1 MQTGDPRCYDRP
13 GLGFRTVQDR
23 VPNILFLH
31 VDQMHAD
38 AVSAYGSRYCTTPAI
53 DRLAADGV
61 SFRRAYAAQPVC
73 CPARA
78 SWFTGRTPLEHGV
91 LTNAVPIDPELPD
104 LGQWLRGHSDYETVY
119 AGKWHIPG
127 RNVADSFDYLHP
139 GTGMG
144 EIGDGDVGRAAVAF
158 LRNRTS
164 QRPFFLS
171 VGFLNP
177 HDCCFTCGAGGGVGK
192 FDYAASIESELPPLP
207 ENFDPDLPW
216 LTDEQRGRVGH
227 WTERDWR
234 YYIYSCYRQT
244 EMADAHVGLV
254 YDALRRSRFA
264 QNTLVLFAADHGEG
278 MGHHGRI
285 LKNFLEEES
294 WRVPTIMVPPGS
306 VSERSQENRL
316 VSSLDIPATIC
327 DYAGVRSLP
336 DADVGRSLRSLAA
349 GDPSSWRTYVF
360 GETEHSAAVQDG
372 RWKAIFYPQSPTRMF
387 DLADDPLETRNLAA
401 SPAHKAELDRLA
413 ESLRGYVRGRAVYSR
428 LGEDAPGVD
437 RSGQTRKERL
447 RKARIWYE
455 SIAEGSGLAV

>member
-1 MQTGDPRCYDRP
+1 MPDRS
-13 GLGFRTVQDR
+13 
-23 VPNILFLH
+23 PNVLFLH

-38 AVSAYGSRYCTTPAI
+38 AVSAYGSPYCSTPSI
-53 DRLAADGV
+53 DRLVGDGV

-91 LTNAVPIDPELPD
+91 LTNAVPINPALPD
-104 LGQWLRGHSDYETVY
+104 LGQWLRQHGEYDTVY

-139 GTGMG
+139 GTGVG
-144 EIGDGDVGRAAVAF
+144 EIGDGDVGRAATAF
-158 LRNRTS
+158 LKLRNS
-164 QRPFFLS
+164 ERPFFLS

-177 HDCCFTCGAGGGVGK
+177 HDCCYTCGAAGGVGK
-192 FDYAASIESELPPLP
+192 FEYASAIASELPPLP
-207 ENFDPDLPW
+207 DNFDPDLPW
-216 LTDEQRGRVGH
+216 LSGEQRGRVGH
-227 WTERDWR
+227 WSELDWR

-254 YDALRRSRFA
+254 YDALCRSRFA
-264 QNTLVLFAADHGEG
+264 KNTLVIFAADHGEG

-294 WRVPTIMVPPGS
+294 WRVPTIVIPPGAGGAGS
-306 VSERSQENRL
+306 ADRSL

-327 DYAGVRSLP
+327 DYAGVPALP
-336 DADVGRSLRSLAA
+336 DADVGRSLRALVEGEAP
-349 GDPSSWRTYVF
+349 GWRSHVF

-372 RWKAIFYPQSPTRMF
+372 RMKAPFYPASPTRMF
-387 DLADDPLETRNLAA
+387 DLAEDPLETRNLAA
-401 SPAHKAELDRLA
+401 LPAHRAELRRLA
-413 ESLRGYVRGRAVYSR
+413 ERLRSYVRERTFYSK
-428 LGEDAPGVD
+428 LGENAPGSV
-437 RSGQTRKERL
+437 RSGEPRKEVL

-455 SIAEGSGLAV
+455 SIVAGKGLEA

>member
-1 MQTGDPRCYDRP
+1 MPE
-13 GLGFRTVQDR
+13 
-23 VPNILFLH
+23 PNILFLH
-31 VDQMHAD
+31 VDQMHSD
-38 AVSAYGSRYCTTPAI
+38 AVSAYGSPYCSTPAI
-53 DRLAADGV
+53 DRLAEDGV

-91 LTNAVPIDPELPD
+91 LTNAVPINPELPD
-104 LGQWLRGHSDYETVY
+104 LGQWLRRHGGYETVY

-144 EIGDGDVGRAAVAF
+144 EIGDGDVGRAASAF
-158 LRNRTS
+158 LSRRTS
-164 QRPFFLS
+164 ERPFFLS

-177 HDCCFTCGAGGGVGK
+177 HDCCYSCGASGGVGK
-192 FDYAASIESELPPLP
+192 FEYAAAIEDELPPLP

-216 LTDEQRGRVGH
+216 ISDEQRRRVGH
-227 WTERDWR
+227 WSELDWR

-264 QNTLVLFAADHGEG
+264 DNTLVVFAADHGEG

-294 WRVPTIMVPPGS
+294 WRVPTIVVPPGAAKGGAE
-306 VSERSQENRL
+306 ERRL

-327 DYAGVRSLP
+327 DYASASPLP
-336 DADVGRSLRSLAA
+336 DADVGRSLRPMLE
-349 GDPSSWRTYVF
+349 GKPVEWRSHVF
-360 GETEHSAAVQDG
+360 GETEHSAAVSDG
-372 RWKAIFYPQSPTRMF
+372 RFKAIFYPSAQTRMF
-387 DLADDPLETRNLAA
+387 DLDDDPLEMRNLAD
-401 SPAHKAELDRLA
+401 SPSHQGQLKVLADR
-413 ESLRGYVRGRAVYSR
+413 LRGYVRERAIYSK

-437 RSGQTRKERL
+437 RSGESRKERL
-447 RKARIWYE
+447 RRARDWYE
-455 SIAEGSGLAV
+455 RIVAGDGLAV